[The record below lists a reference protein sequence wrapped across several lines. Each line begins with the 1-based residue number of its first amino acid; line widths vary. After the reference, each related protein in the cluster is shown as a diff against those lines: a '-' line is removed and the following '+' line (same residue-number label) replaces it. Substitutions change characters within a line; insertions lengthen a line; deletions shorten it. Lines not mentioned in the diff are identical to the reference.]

1 MGIFNDIL
9 TAVIKPTEVRA
20 VSSAILPPSR
30 TTPESFVSVGE
41 AFSLP
46 AVYRAISILSI
57 ATKQMSL
64 DVVRGD
70 IKVTTPSLV
79 RKPNVDM
86 ARSTFIEQTVV
97 SLASQGNAY
106 WLIER
111 DTQNR
116 VVNLTPLNPLDMQT
130 ETNLL
135 DIIIGYSYKGK
146 QYSPKDIKHLKLL
159 EIPGKKIG
167 LGPIQAAAMD
177 LRGTI
182 ETRDYATQWFQKSGI
197 PSGILKTEDV
207 IDGNEVS
214 ILKELWNNTAG
225 GKNGVAVLGHGY
237 DYVPVFLKP
246 EDLQFLQI
254 QQFNITQ
261 VARLFGVPSSLML
274 AENGGTTMTY
284 ANVSQ
289 EWLGFVRF
297 SLMQYLIIIEDA
309 MTDFLPNGQRA
320 KFNVEAILRADT
332 TTRYA
337 AHQQAI
343 AAGWMTKNEV
353 RAIEDLPPL
362 PEMETPVTPPVPVE
376 AVAEPEGDTNV

>member
-20 VSSAILPPSR
+20 VSSAILPPVRPSN
-30 TTPESFVSVGE
+30 ESYVTVGE

-79 RKPNVDM
+79 RSPNVGM

-106 WLIER
+106 WLIQR

-116 VVNLTPLNPLDMQT
+116 VVNLTPLNPLDMQV
-130 ETNLL
+130 ETDLQ
-135 DIIIGYSYKGK
+135 DVIIAYSYKGK
-146 QYSPKDIKHLKLL
+146 TYNVRDIKHLRLL
-159 EIPGKKIG
+159 EVPGKKIG

-177 LRGTI
+177 LRGTL
-182 ETRDYATQWFQKSGI
+182 ETRDYATQWFEKSGI

-214 ILKELWNNTAG
+214 ILKELWNGTAG

-261 VARLFGVPSSLML
+261 IARLFGVPSSLML

-362 PEMETPVTPPVPVE
+362 PEMETPVTPPAPAPA
-376 AVAEPEGDTNV
+376 AVEPEGETNV